1 MIRWWREFRTKH
13 GKRGIFMITALPALV
28 VVLLLIYMVR
38 RESGVRVKPRK
49 GPIVEAVYA
58 LGTVK
63 ADNTYTFKVGIT
75 GSILNIHVTEGDVVG
90 RGAPLVTTDSAT
102 FSSPIAGT
110 VTRVSVQRGET
121 IMPGVPVVTVMD
133 LSKKYVQL
141 SMDQE
146 SALLVRVGQPVELSF
161 ESIRGQ
167 KISGKVERM
176 YPSEGQFL
184 VRVRVD
190 KMPPEIL
197 PDMSADV
204 AIETARRE
212 DVIQI
217 PVAAVKRG
225 QVTVFR
231 GGRSKERVNVKI
243 GAINAEWAEVQD
255 DSIHMEDEVLVPEP
269 AKQP

>member
-1 MIRWWREFRTKH
+1 MVRWWREFRGKH
-13 GKRGIFMITALPALV
+13 GKRG
-28 VVLLLIYMVR
+28 VLLVGGIPLLLLGMLLIFWIR
-38 RESGVRVKPRK
+38 REPGVRAKPK
-49 GPIVEAVYA
+49 QGPIVEAVYA

-63 ADNTYTFKVGIT
+63 ADTTYTLKVGIQ
-75 GSILNIHVTEGDVVG
+75 SSVARVHVTEGDVVA
-90 RGAPLVTTDSAT
+90 RGAALLTTDSAT
-102 FSSPIAGT
+102 FESPISGT
-110 VTRVSVQRGET
+110 VTRVAVQRGET
-121 IMPGVPVVTVMD
+121 IMPGAPVVTVID

-146 SALLVRVGQPVELSF
+146 SALLVRAGQPVELSF

-167 KISGKVERM
+167 KITGKVDRL

-212 DVIQI
+212 NVIQI

-225 QVTVFR
+225 QVTVYR
-231 GGRSKERVNVKI
+231 GGKQKERVQVKI
-243 GAINAEWAEVQD
+243 GAINAEWAEVLD
-255 DSIHMEDEVLVPEP
+255 NSIHMEDEVLVPEP
-269 AKQP
+269 ARQP